1 MTSEQNEKRRN
12 NWNYHIKQWKL
23 SGQIQAEYCRKHK
36 LHEKSFHYW
45 KKKLGFTSK
54 LVSFVRLPV
63 PKSLP
68 EQKNINSINSLK
80 VLLDNDI
87 KIEISENF
95 NPMTLKK
102 VVETLRSI
110 G

>member
-1 MTSEQNEKRRN
+1 MTSEQKEKRRN
-12 NWNYHIKQWKL
+12 SWDYHIKQWKF
-23 SGQIQAEYCRKHK
+23 SGQIQAEYCREHK
-36 LHEKSFHYW
+36 LNEKSFHYW
-45 KKKLGFTSK
+45 KKKFGSTNK

-68 EQKNINSINSLK
+68 ESKKIDGINSLK

>member
-1 MTSEQNEKRRN
+1 MTIEEKEKRRN
-12 NWNYHIKQWKL
+12 IWKNHIKQWKF
-23 SGQIQAEYCRKHK
+23 SGKIQAEYCRKHK
-36 LHEKSFHYW
+36 LNEKSFHYW
-45 KKKLGFTSK
+45 KKKFDPTSK
-54 LVSFVRLPV
+54 LVSFVQLPV
-63 PKSLP
+63 PASLP
-68 EQKNINSINSLK
+68 ESKKINAINSLK
-80 VLLDNDI
+80 VLLNNDI

>member
-1 MTSEQNEKRRN
+1 MTSDQKEKRRN
-12 NWNYHIKQWKL
+12 IWAHHIKQWKL
-23 SGQIQAEYCRKHK
+23 SNQTQAEYCRKCNLNNK
-36 LHEKSFHYW
+36 NFYYW
-45 KKKLGFTSK
+45 KKKFNSTGKSI
-54 LVSFVRLPV
+54 SFVQLPI
-63 PKSLP
+63 PEYLP
-68 EQKNINSINSLK
+68 DVKNINFINSLK
-80 VLLDNDI
+80 VLLNNDI